1 MFTMTG
7 EASQC
12 WCLFFLGKFVHVL
25 CNVSIFCTFSWW
37 FVGFLVSGRGKYHI
51 AVAGRG
57 MQMVEFSPPEDNS
70 MEAA

>member
-12 WCLFFLGKFVHVL
+12 WCLFFLGKFVHVF
-25 CNVSIFCTFSWW
+25 CNISISTFSRR

-57 MQMVEFSPPEDNS
+57 MQMVEFSPQEDNS